1 LGSGFDVNLTINN
14 TDLRARKMQRK
25 QYRLGDQIITGYDEF
40 FYIWE
45 MNMAMGEHRIGNCF
59 VIGDI
64 LIFEPWTQQ
73 KEGCLQLEFYERLKK
88 LPAWDITH
96 YFCASANLRDVGT
109 GRPLAHFF
117 NNKQG
122 GNQIYI
128 DPGQTVEHGIFRL
141 GRYKI
146 SIEKT
151 GAVSW
156 QRYNRPNS
164 IKGGGGFIESG
175 ILFLG
180 PGEYDVHENMSKKK
194 WHENLGV
201 LPEWEKTF
209 AWSRHNFLH
218 RVTPQVTAKLSFWQ
232 RNSKNSTIKK
242 STHPSEPLHHA
253 EPDEQ
258 KTAFY
263 NIGQKKTPWRR
274 HQRSIQWEHW
284 FKRFSRLL
292 TGSFRMTCYI
302 IFFILKKAVDV
313 LGFLMNF
320 FNKMIW
326 KRGKRL

>member
-1 LGSGFDVNLTINN
+1 
-14 TDLRARKMQRK
+14 
-25 QYRLGDQIITGYDEF
+25 
-40 FYIWE
+40 
-45 MNMAMGEHRIGNCF
+45 
-59 VIGDI
+59 
-64 LIFEPWTQQ
+64 
-73 KEGCLQLEFYERLKK
+73 LK
-88 LPAWDITH
+88 
-96 YFCASANLRDVGT
+96 
-109 GRPLAHFF
+109 
-117 NNKQG
+117 
-122 GNQIYI
+122 
-128 DPGQTVEHGIFRL
+128 
-141 GRYKI
+141 
-146 SIEKT
+146 KT

-232 RNSKNSTIKK
+232 KK
-242 STHPSEPLHHA
+242 
-253 EPDEQ
+253 
-258 KTAFY
+258 K
-263 NIGQKKTPWRR
+263 PWRR
-274 HQRSIQWEHW
+274 HQGSIQWEQW

-292 TGSFRMTCYI
+292 TGRFRMTCYI

-320 FNKMIW
+320 FI
-326 KRGKRL
+326 